1 VRYINFGR
9 KWNKRFKQAGSSSS
23 LEKMVKDGNALRDAN
38 ELGESSMGT

>member
-23 LEKMVKDGNALRDAN
+23 LEKMVKDENALRDAN